1 MTQYDNGNTRLSIF
15 AFSSIMYVG
24 GKNTIFRPNVSR
36 YCLINLKK
44 CKKKSDIFIGSNC
57 FNFILIPNKNQRMN
71 VNVI

>member
-44 CKKKSDIFIGSNC
+44 CKKKKCIYTILIGYNC
-57 FNFILIPNKNQRMN
+57 FNFILIRKTLSTDEC
-71 VNVI
+71 